1 MDAMAGLNFA
11 DLAGP
16 LSPDEPCGPDLED
29 DMDFQNVV
37 ARLEV
42 ALPSSYFRRD
52 DDGRQIAFDKSSID
66 FNVAFSDLGKML
78 ARSRDLRLFVL
89 AAKYALLNRDVA
101 GFSAAL
107 GQIADLLGAHWDAVH
122 PRPMDGDV
130 ILREV
135 ALQSLDDMAT
145 AVLPLQH
152 APLFVSRRIGPLAFR
167 SQLVA
172 AGEIRLVDGEQ
183 HPDAGTIQAAVGDV
197 DPAEL
202 VAARDR
208 IAMARD
214 ALGRIG
220 TVWAEKTGDMPLQC
234 TRLSGLLDQIAAF
247 LNAAVSRRSP
257 GAADVPLPGPGV
269 AANAAGVV
277 QPAAHVPAGDCA
289 SVADVRRSLAAS
301 LAYFRNTEPSSPAV
315 LLIAQAQDLIGKSL
329 FEVIRAMFPEH
340 VERAVIEIGQSVRF
354 NLPLERLASLEGAG
368 TGEAF
373 AAEVYAEETAEGSWQ
388 EDQEEQDQEE
398 QEQDSGEGAER
409 QGPDG
414 AAGIPEETAVAPAA
428 TRGEAVAMMGSV
440 ARFYR
445 RVEPSHPMP
454 LLMDKACSLAQQDFV
469 ALLGVIL
476 PDVGLSQESE
486 QRY

>member
-52 DDGRQIAFDKSSID
+52 DEGRQVAFDKSGID

-107 GQIADLLGAHWDAVH
+107 SQIADLLGAHWDDVH
-122 PRPMDGDV
+122 PRPIDGDA

-152 APLFVSRRIGPLAFR
+152 APIFVSRRIGPLAFR

-172 AGEIRLVDGEQ
+172 SGEIRLVDGEQ
-183 HPDAGTIQAAVGDV
+183 HPDSGTIQAAIGDV
-197 DPAEL
+197 DLAEL

-208 IAMARD
+208 IAVAQD
-214 ALGRIG
+214 ALMRIA
-220 TVWAEKTGDMPLQC
+220 TVWAQKTGDMPLQC

-257 GAADVPLPGPGV
+257 GAADMPQPDAG
-269 AANAAGVV
+269 AAASGAGAG
-277 QPAAHVPAGDCA
+277 QPAAQVVAGDCA
-289 SVADVRRSLAAS
+289 RVADVRRNLAAS
-301 LAYFRNTEPSSPAV
+301 LGYFRRTEPSSPAV

-329 FEVIRAMFPEH
+329 FEVIQAMFPEH
-340 VERAVIEIGQSVRF
+340 VERAAIELGQSVRF
-354 NLPLERLASLEGAG
+354 HLPLGRLAALEGG
-368 TGEAF
+368 GPGEPLAD
-373 AAEVYAEETAEGSWQ
+373 AAYADESWQ
-388 EDQEEQDQEE
+388 EDQGE
-398 QEQDSGEGAER
+398 QEQDNGEEAEQ
-409 QGPDG
+409 QGDDG
-414 AAGIPEETAVAPAA
+414 AADIVEETAVAPAA

-454 LLMDKACSLAQQDFV
+454 LLMDKACVLAQQDFMT
-469 ALLGVIL
+469 LLGVIL
-476 PDVGLSQESE
+476 PDVGLPQESE
-486 QRY
+486 ERY

>member
-52 DDGRQIAFDKSSID
+52 DEGRQVAFDKSGID

-78 ARSRDLRLFVL
+78 ARSRDLRLYVL

-107 GQIADLLGAHWDAVH
+107 SQIADLLGAHWDAVH
-122 PRPMDGDV
+122 PRPIDGDA

-135 ALQSLDDMAT
+135 ALQSLDDLAT

-172 AGEIRLVDGEQ
+172 SGEIRLVDGEQ
-183 HPDAGTIQAAVGDV
+183 HPDSGTIQAAIGDV
-197 DPAEL
+197 DLAEL

-208 IAMARD
+208 IAMAQD
-214 ALGRIG
+214 ALMRIA
-220 TVWAEKTGDMPLQC
+220 TVWAQKTGDMPLQC

-257 GAADVPLPGPGV
+257 GAADMSQPGAGA
-269 AANAAGVV
+269 AANAAGAG

-301 LAYFRNTEPSSPAV
+301 LAYFRRTEPSSPAV

-329 FEVIRAMFPEH
+329 FEVIQAMFPEH
-340 VERAVIEIGQSVRF
+340 VERAAIELGQSVRF
-354 NLPLERLASLEGAG
+354 HLPLGRLASLDGAG
-368 TGEAF
+368 PGGPY
-373 AAEVYAEETAEGSWQ
+373 AAEPYADETADGGWP
-388 EDQEEQDQEE
+388 EQQEE
-398 QEQDSGEGAER
+398 QEQDGGEEAER
-409 QGPDG
+409 QGDDG
-414 AAGIPEETAVAPAA
+414 AADIVEEAAVAPAA

-454 LLMDKACSLAQQDFV
+454 LLMDKACMLAQQDFMT
-469 ALLGVIL
+469 LLGVIL
-476 PDVGLSQESE
+476 PDVGLPQESE
-486 QRY
+486 ERY